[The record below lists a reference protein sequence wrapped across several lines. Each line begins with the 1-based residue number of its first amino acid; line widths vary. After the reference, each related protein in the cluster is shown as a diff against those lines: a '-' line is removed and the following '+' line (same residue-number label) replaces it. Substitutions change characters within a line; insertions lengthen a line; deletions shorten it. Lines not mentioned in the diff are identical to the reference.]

1 MASKHLEKPN
11 KKQPKEPKVSA
22 APKHQKKA
30 PAKKKK
36 QAGEEPV
43 SQPEKKAARP
53 EQEMPPEAPAKTE
66 AAPEQT
72 PDVEATQR
80 YEKVKITPAEKVS
93 KKATKA
99 EAAPKKAQKTE
110 KPGQDKTPKTKK
122 STKEAASKT
131 GKPAKAKTAK
141 EEPAPEMEPMN
152 FRQERTAEEKEARR
166 LMAKK
171 DVRRAA
177 IALVI
182 MLLLLAAVVGI
193 WLYRD
198 RFQSDDLIIS
208 ASSAAVAQE
217 EYLFDAGSG
226 QVFAAAGKGL
236 ALATSSGL
244 ELMDE
249 DGNIVTSKLFQMET
263 PAIAACDDFAV
274 FYDLGGTNIAVASFD
289 GTVKELSVEGE
300 IFSVTV
306 SSGGY
311 IAVTT
316 ACTGYRALVAVYA
329 PTLDQVYQWYSSS
342 AWVISA
348 AVSPDNR
355 KMAVLSYTAS
365 GSEVRFFSLSQT
377 EQLATFSVSDT
388 VLLDV
393 HWFTS
398 SQLCAY
404 STSQALFIDSSGQW
418 LDTYSFADQYL
429 VGCTFGGEGFVTF
442 SLSPY
447 RVGTTST
454 LVSLDA
460 GGRVLGTTEVQS
472 EIVSLTASGTEV
484 LVLSADG
491 ATLYNSSLSNKG
503 QLTGL
508 PGFKYGLLRN
518 RGEALLIASNY
529 AEVYTF

>member
-1 MASKHLEKPN
+1 MASKHL
-11 KKQPKEPKVSA
+11 KQKE
-22 APKHQKKA
+22 
-30 PAKKKK
+30 KK
-36 QAGEEPV
+36 QAKPQAAASPKPKHEKAAAHAEKNTASVPAEATASKAPV
-43 SQPEKKAARP
+43 SEKPPKAKKSKK
-53 EQEMPPEAPAKTE
+53 KT
-66 AAPEQT
+66 APE
-72 PDVEATQR
+72 
-80 YEKVKITPAEKVS
+80 S
-93 KKATKA
+93 
-99 EAAPKKAQKTE
+99 APKTANP
-110 KPGQDKTPKTKK
+110 KPM
-122 STKEAASKT
+122 A
-131 GKPAKAKTAK
+131 
-141 EEPAPEMEPMN
+141 
-152 FRQERTAEEKEARR
+152 FHQERTDEEKAQRR
-166 LMAKK
+166 MSRK
-171 DVRRAA
+171 DVRRTIFSMV
-177 IALVI
+177 IAVI
-182 MLLLLAAVVGI
+182 LLAAAVLV
-193 WLYRD
+193 WFYRD
-198 RFQSDDLIIS
+198 DFHADDLILS
-208 ASSAAVAQE
+208 ASTAAVAQE

-249 DGNIVTSKLFQMET
+249 NGEIVTSKLFQMET
-263 PAIAACDDFAV
+263 PAIAACSDFAV
-274 FYDLGGTNIAVASFD
+274 FYDLGGTNIAVAQFD
-289 GTVKELSVEGE
+289 GTVEELTAAGN

-316 ACTGYRALVAVYA
+316 ECTGYRGLVTVYA
-329 PTLDQVYQWYSSS
+329 PTLSPVYEWYSSS
-342 AWVISA
+342 AWLISA
-348 AVSPDNR
+348 EVSPDNR

-365 GSEVRFFSLSQT
+365 GSEVRFFSLSDT
-377 EQLATFSVSDT
+377 EQQAAFSVSDT

-404 STSQALFIDSSGQW
+404 SASQAFFLNSSGEW

-429 VGCTFGGEGFVTF
+429 TGCTFGGESYVTF

-460 GGRVLGTTEVQS
+460 SGRVLGTAEIQS
-472 EIVSLTASGTEV
+472 EIISLTASGTEV
-484 LVLSADG
+484 LVLCPDG
-491 ATLYNSSLSNKG
+491 ATLFNSSLSQKG

-518 RGEALLIASNY
+518 RGEALLVASNY